1 MINILYFIGTLCS
14 GGKERRLVELMSG
27 LKDNPDFEILL
38 VLAFNRIDYE
48 YFYNL
53 GIKYTSID
61 KTPNCKSLGP
71 FFRLNSIVKN
81 FKPDIIH
88 SWGSMQT
95 FYMAPIAILNK
106 IPLINSQITDAPPRI
121 KKFSFQNFVNKFNF
135 ALSDVILANSYAG
148 LKAYG
153 VLDNKKSRVI
163 HNGFDMNRI
172 ANLESIDSIREKFGI
187 NTKFVVGM
195 VASFSDKKDYATY
208 IKAANI
214 ILETRKDITF
224 LCIGAGDDSQYK
236 KMILD
241 EHKDFIKFL
250 GRQENVESIMNV
262 CDIGILST
270 YTEGI
275 SNSILEFM
283 ALGKPVIATNG
294 GGTNEIITND
304 ITGFLITQ
312 KNQIDLGEK
321 ITNLLNDKN
330 LRIKIGKNSKE
341 YIKNEFNINKM
352 RNEFINLYNGII

>member
-1 MINILYFIGTLCS
+1 MKILYFIGTLCS
-14 GGKERRLVELMSG
+14 GGKERRLIELMSG
-27 LKDNPDFEILL
+27 LKDNPDFEIML

-53 GIKYTSID
+53 SIEYISID
-61 KTPNCKSLGP
+61 KTPNRKSLRP

-88 SWGSMQT
+88 TWGSMQT
-95 FYMAPIAILNK
+95 FYMAPVAFIRR

-121 KKFSFQNFVNKFNF
+121 KKFSFQNFVNRFNF

-153 VLDNKKSRVI
+153 VPDNKKSRVI

-172 ANLESIDSIREKFGI
+172 ANLESKDSIREKFGI
-187 NTKFVVGM
+187 NTEYIVGM
-195 VASFSDKKDYATY
+195 VASFSEKKDYATY
-208 IKAANI
+208 IKAASI
-214 ILETRKDITF
+214 ILETRNDITF
-224 LCIGAGDDSQYK
+224 LCIGAGDDSKYK
-236 KMILD
+236 KMISD

-250 GRQENVESIMNV
+250 GRQENIESIMNI

-283 ALGKPVIATNG
+283 ALGKPVIATDG